1 MRLQMRLLLLLIA
14 IDPDLPG
21 VLLGGKQ
28 LLLLIDL
35 VEELLSLDIVLL
47 LQRLLFDL
55 QRISFPLDLGELL
68 LLLVEFLPEDR

>member
-21 VLLGGKQ
+21 VFLGGKQ

-47 LQRLLFDL
+47 LQ
-55 QRISFPLDLGELL
+55 
-68 LLLVEFLPEDR
+68 